1 MKRTIA
7 AIALLSTLILS
18 ASAAHVPEGVI
29 TENRDGRQLIIKTYT
44 LPPEEDPAG
53 LIQEPFDLDGFHYEH
68 METVKE
74 DQSFRDS
81 KQHTETVTLET
92 STKNLSDIL
101 AQLPPTKE
109 YAQDGYAGVL
119 TLDHT
124 TLNTVASGYTSQRY
138 TISDTRQYTDLDR
151 NDPAYVPTTVVKNGT
166 TLSLTNITWST
177 TGTGLYGDTLLPTSY
192 TATAT
197 YSAAGNRQV
206 ATGYVTTANYTGEI
220 TAEGVRSVRY
230 TVTYLGE
237 PISASEPDPI
247 MESRPSVLPWVIL
260 GISLLAIAGGGVAA
274 FIFLRPNAVIYAMN
288 AKGVAYKR
296 LGAQRVTARKPR
308 LDFTRLREYPA
319 AEAGVELNK
328 QMAQKLAGRLI
339 TIQLYDG
346 TRTHL
351 VEWTD
356 GMDSYW
362 FAVRDEEETERN
374 EVQIT

>member
-7 AIALLSTLILS
+7 TIALLSTLVLS

-44 LPPEEDPAG
+44 LSPEEDPAG
-53 LIQEPFDLDGFHYEH
+53 LIQDPFDLDGFHYEH

-92 STKNLSDIL
+92 STKNLADIL

-151 NDPAYVPTTVVKNGT
+151 NDPAYVPTTVVKNGA

-197 YSAAGNRQV
+197 YSTAGSRQV

-220 TAEGVRSVRY
+220 TAEGVQSVRY

-237 PISASEPDPI
+237 PISNPEPV
-247 MESRPSVLPWVIL
+247 MEAGFSIFPWVIL
-260 GISLLAIAGGGVAA
+260 VVLLLALTGGGIAA
-274 FIFLRPNAVIYAMN
+274 FIFLRPNAMIYAMN
-288 AKGVAYKR
+288 VKGVAYKR
-296 LGAQRVTARKPR
+296 LGAQRVTVRRPR
-308 LDFTRLREYPA
+308 LDFTKLREYPA
-319 AEAGVELNK
+319 AEASVELTEK
-328 QMAQKLAGRLI
+328 LARKLAGRLI

-362 FAVRDEEETERN
+362 FAVKDEDETERN
-374 EVQIT
+374 EVQAT

>member
-1 MKRTIA
+1 MKRIVAT
-7 AIALLSTLILS
+7 IALLSLLTLS

-44 LPPEEDPAG
+44 LSPEDDPTA
-53 LIQEPFDLDGFHYEH
+53 LIQPPFDLDGFHYEH

-74 DQSFRDS
+74 DQNFRDS

-101 AQLPPTKE
+101 AQLAPTKE
-109 YAQDGYAGVL
+109 YSQDGYAGIL

-124 TLNTVASGYTSQRY
+124 TLKTEASGYTTQRY

-166 TLSLTNITWST
+166 TLSLSNITWST
-177 TGTGLYGDTLLPTSY
+177 TGTGLYGDTLLPTSF

-197 YSAAGNRQV
+197 YTAGGSRQV

-220 TAEGVRSVRY
+220 TAEGVQSVRY
-230 TVTYLGE
+230 TVTYLGT
-237 PISASEPDPI
+237 PISEPEPEPVRDEGHSI
-247 MESRPSVLPWVIL
+247 IPWIIL
-260 GISLLAIAGGGVAA
+260 GVSLAALAGGGAAA
-274 FIFLRPNAVIYAMN
+274 FILLRPNAVIYAMN
-288 AKGVAYKR
+288 SKGVAYKR
-296 LGAQRVTARKPR
+296 LGAQRVTARRPK
-308 LDFTRLREYPA
+308 LDFTKLREYPA
-319 AEAGVELNK
+319 AEASVELKK
-328 QMAQKLAGRLI
+328 QAARKLAGRLI
-339 TIQLYDG
+339 TIHLYDG

-351 VEWTD
+351 VEWNN

-362 FAVRDEEETERN
+362 FAVKDEEEIES
-374 EVQIT
+374 EVRTI

>member
-1 MKRTIA
+1 MKRAIA
-7 AIALLSTLILS
+7 AFALLSLLTVS
-18 ASAAHVPEGVI
+18 ASAAYVPEGVI

-44 LPPEEDPAG
+44 LSPEEDPAA
-53 LIQEPFDLDGFHYEH
+53 LVQPPFDLDGFHYEH

-74 DQSFRDS
+74 EQTFRDS
-81 KQHTETVTLET
+81 RQHTETVTLET
-92 STKNLSDIL
+92 STKDLSDIL
-101 AQLPPTKE
+101 AQLAPTKE
-109 YAQDGYAGVL
+109 YSQDGYAGIL

-124 TLNTVASGYTSQRY
+124 TLKTEASGYTTQRY

-166 TLSLTNITWST
+166 TLSLSNITWST

-197 YSAAGNRQV
+197 YTATGSRQV
-206 ATGYVTTANYTGEI
+206 ATGYVTTASYTGEI
-220 TAEGVRSVRY
+220 TAEGVQSVRY

-237 PISASEPDPI
+237 PISEPEP
-247 MESRPSVLPWVIL
+247 EPLPEKGHAVLPWVIL
-260 GISLLAIAGGGVAA
+260 GISLVALAGGGAAA
-274 FIFLRPNAVIYAMN
+274 FILLRPNAVIYAMN

-296 LGAQRVTARKPR
+296 LGAQRVSVRSPK

-319 AEAGVELNK
+319 AEAGVELK
-328 QMAQKLAGRLI
+328 RQLAAKLAGRLI

-351 VEWTD
+351 VEWND

-362 FAVRDEEETERN
+362 FAVKDEDKEEA
-374 EVQIT
+374 I

>member
-7 AIALLSTLILS
+7 ALALLSLLTLS
-18 ASAAHVPEGVI
+18 ASAAYVPEGVI

-44 LPPEEDPAG
+44 LSPEEDPAG
-53 LIQEPFDLDGFHYEH
+53 LIQDPFDLDGFHYEH

-92 STKNLSDIL
+92 STKNLADIL

-151 NDPAYVPTTVVKNGT
+151 NDPAYVPTTVVKNGA

-197 YSAAGNRQV
+197 YSAAGSRQV

-220 TAEGVRSVRY
+220 TAEGVQSVRY

-237 PISASEPDPI
+237 PITEPKPEPA
-247 MESRPSVLPWVIL
+247 MEAGFSILPWVIL
-260 GISLLAIAGGGVAA
+260 GTSLLVLAGGGIAA
-274 FIFLRPNAVIYAMN
+274 FILLRPNAVIYAMN

-296 LGAQRVTARKPR
+296 LGAQRVSVHKPR
-308 LDFTRLREYPA
+308 LDFTKLREYPA
-319 AEAGVELNK
+319 AEASVELTEK
-328 QMAQKLAGRLI
+328 LAHKLAGRLI
-339 TIQLYDG
+339 TIQFYDG

-351 VEWTD
+351 VEWND

-362 FAVRDEEETERN
+362 FAVKDEEE
-374 EVQIT
+374 EVQTT

>member
-1 MKRTIA
+1 M
-7 AIALLSTLILS
+7 
-18 ASAAHVPEGVI
+18 
-29 TENRDGRQLIIKTYT
+29 
-44 LPPEEDPAG
+44 
-53 LIQEPFDLDGFHYEH
+53 
-68 METVKE
+68 
-74 DQSFRDS
+74 
-81 KQHTETVTLET
+81 
-92 STKNLSDIL
+92 
-101 AQLPPTKE
+101 
-109 YAQDGYAGVL
+109 
-119 TLDHT
+119 
-124 TLNTVASGYTSQRY
+124 
-138 TISDTRQYTDLDR
+138 
-151 NDPAYVPTTVVKNGT
+151 KNGT

-260 GISLLAIAGGGVAA
+260 GVSLLAMAGGGVAA